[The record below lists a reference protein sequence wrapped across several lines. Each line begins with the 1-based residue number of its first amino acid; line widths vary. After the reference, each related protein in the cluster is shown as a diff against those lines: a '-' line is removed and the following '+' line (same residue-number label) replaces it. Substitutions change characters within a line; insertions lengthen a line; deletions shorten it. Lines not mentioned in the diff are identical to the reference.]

1 MAVDKEKMI
10 MWQEIA
16 RIGKKLVERDLVE
29 SQFGNISVRKGE
41 KMLIT
46 KSGFA
51 LDEINKDSIVE
62 LDIKKTCDLDS
73 IASSETIVHR
83 TIYEHISALAIIHVH
98 PAFAV
103 IESMLVDTNSIIPIN
118 IEGEHFLHEIPI
130 VKGASGTA
138 ELADN
143 VAQALVGQ
151 KGVIVSG
158 HGTFAIGKTLDD
170 AYFITVLVEQ
180 SCKLKYYFDLAHNKN
195 IYLSLP

>member
-1 MAVDKEKMI
+1 MI
-10 MWQEIA
+10 MWQEMA
-16 RIGKKLVERDLVE
+16 KFGKKLVERDLVE
-29 SQFGNISVRKGE
+29 SQFGNISIRKGE

-51 LDEINKDSIVE
+51 LDEINMDSIVE
-62 LDIKKTCDLDS
+62 LDIEKPSELDR

-83 TIYEHISALAIIHVH
+83 TIYKHTSALAIIHVH

-103 IESMLVDTNSIIPIN
+103 IESMLVETESIVPIN

-143 VAQALVGQ
+143 VAQALIGH
-151 KGVIVSG
+151 KGAVISG
-158 HGTFAIGKTLDD
+158 HGTFAIGKTLDE
-170 AYFITVLVEQ
+170 AYFITALVEK
-180 SCKLKYYFDLAHNKN
+180 SCKLKYYFDLAKKPF
-195 IYLSLP
+195 I